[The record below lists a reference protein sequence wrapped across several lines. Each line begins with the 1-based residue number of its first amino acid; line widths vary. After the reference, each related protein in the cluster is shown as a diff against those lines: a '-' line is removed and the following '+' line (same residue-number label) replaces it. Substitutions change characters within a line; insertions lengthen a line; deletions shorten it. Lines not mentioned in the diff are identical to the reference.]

1 METWKQDKTY
11 APGTVVLHK
20 GEVYQKLDD
29 NDQTEPDSIGGG
41 WVELQN
47 TNLQQYELIEA
58 SFNSYEQRKAQHQA
72 AVKAAKA
79 SAEAKLAALGL
90 TKEELQALGL

>member
-1 METWKQDKTY
+1 MNTWNSNTHYD
-11 APGTVVLHK
+11 ANEVVEHNGK
-20 GEVYQKLDD
+20 VYQKLDD